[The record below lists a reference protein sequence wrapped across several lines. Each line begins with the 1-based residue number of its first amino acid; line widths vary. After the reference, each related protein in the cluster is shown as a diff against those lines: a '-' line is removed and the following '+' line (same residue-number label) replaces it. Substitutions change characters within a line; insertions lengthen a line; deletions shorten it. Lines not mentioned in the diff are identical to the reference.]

1 MTILGFRLGTLL
13 VACLVLSL
21 IIVAVYRLGRPG
33 KASELPPEER
43 LRRLEALRKS
53 LGLRTRTLTYAD
65 LEWKITEG
73 NHPGRLLL
81 GGPLCPR
88 CGRRLWGKLGTTWAR
103 TLWISVE
110 NPCKGCGREAGHPNL
125 AGTSVRWL
133 QNQVLREARQR
144 GGAGSER
151 QF

>member
-13 VACLVLSL
+13 VACVVLSL

-81 GGPLCPR
+81 GGPFCPR

-110 NPCKGCGREAGHPNL
+110 NPCKGCGREAQHPDL
-125 AGTSVRWL
+125 VWSVHWL
-133 QNQVLREARQR
+133 LNQVSREAKQR
-144 GGAGSER
+144 GGSGSES
-151 QF
+151 

>member
-1 MTILGFRLGTLL
+1 VTALGLRLGTLL
-13 VACLVLSL
+13 VTCFVLSL
-21 IIVAVYRLGRPG
+21 IIVAVYRLCRPG

-73 NHPGRLLL
+73 NHPGRLLV

-88 CGRRLWGKLGTTWAR
+88 CGRSLWGKLGTTWAR

-110 NPCKGCGREAGHPNL
+110 NPCKGCGREAQHPDL
-125 AGTSVRWL
+125 VWSVHWL
-133 QNQVLREARQR
+133 LNQVSREAKQH
-144 GGAGSER
+144 GGSGSER
-151 QF
+151 GS

>member
-13 VACLVLSL
+13 VACVVLSL

-110 NPCKGCGREAGHPNL
+110 NPCKGCGREAQHPDL
-125 AGTSVRWL
+125 VWSVHWL
-133 QNQVLREARQR
+133 LNQVSREAKQR
-144 GGAGSER
+144 GGSGSES
-151 QF
+151 

>member
-110 NPCKGCGREAGHPNL
+110 NPCKGCGREAQHPDL
-125 AGTSVRWL
+125 VWSVHWL
-133 QNQVLREARQR
+133 LNQVSREAKQR
-144 GGAGSER
+144 GGSGSES
-151 QF
+151 

>member
-33 KASELPPEER
+33 KASELPPEEP

-110 NPCKGCGREAGHPNL
+110 NPCKGCGCEAQHPDLVWSVHWLLNQVSREAK
-125 AGTSVRWL
+125 
-133 QNQVLREARQR
+133 QR
-144 GGAGSER
+144 GGSGSES
-151 QF
+151 

>member
-13 VACLVLSL
+13 VACVVLSL

-53 LGLRTRTLTYAD
+53 LGLRTRTMTYAD
-65 LEWKITEG
+65 LEWKITER
-73 NHPGRLLL
+73 NHPGRLVVA
-81 GGPLCPR
+81 GPMSPR

-110 NPCKGCGREAGHPNL
+110 NPCKGCGREAQHPDL
-125 AGTSVRWL
+125 VWSVHWL
-133 QNQVLREARQR
+133 LNQVSREAKQH
-144 GGAGSER
+144 GGSGSER
-151 QF
+151 GS

>member
-13 VACLVLSL
+13 VACVVLSL

-110 NPCKGCGREAGHPNL
+110 NPCKGCGREAQHPDL
-125 AGTSVRWL
+125 VWSVHWL
-133 QNQVLREARQR
+133 LNQVSREAKQH
-144 GGAGSER
+144 GGSGSER
-151 QF
+151 GS

>member
-13 VACLVLSL
+13 VACVVLSL

-73 NHPGRLLL
+73 NNPGRLLV

-88 CGRRLWGKLGTTWAR
+88 CGRSLWGKLGTTWAR

-110 NPCKGCGREAGHPNL
+110 NPCKGCGREAQHPDL
-125 AGTSVRWL
+125 VWSVHWL
-133 QNQVLREARQR
+133 LNQVSREAKQH
-144 GGAGSER
+144 GGSGSER
-151 QF
+151 GS

>member
-73 NHPGRLLL
+73 NHPGRLLV

-88 CGRRLWGKLGTTWAR
+88 CGRSLWGKLGTTWAR

-110 NPCKGCGREAGHPNL
+110 NPCKGCGREAQHPDL
-125 AGTSVRWL
+125 VWSVHWL
-133 QNQVLREARQR
+133 LNQVSREAKQH
-144 GGAGSER
+144 GGSGSER
-151 QF
+151 GS